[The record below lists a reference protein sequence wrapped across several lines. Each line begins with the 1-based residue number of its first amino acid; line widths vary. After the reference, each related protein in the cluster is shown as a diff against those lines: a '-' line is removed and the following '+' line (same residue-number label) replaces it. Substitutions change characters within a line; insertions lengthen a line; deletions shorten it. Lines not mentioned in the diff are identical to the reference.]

1 MRRFVHLIAVTT
13 TAAFALA
20 PLSAPS
26 AAPLADTAPAA
37 ADNTDGSGAV
47 LVDEISPR
55 AVGADDTLTLS
66 GRVTNTTDS
75 ELTDASVRL
84 RYTEVPFEQRSELD
98 TYDDGESD
106 PPEQTHGETPIDTE
120 LEAGESA
127 TYELEVD
134 VADLDLG
141 GAGVYPIAVEA
152 RTGSGTELGSQ
163 RTFLPY
169 QDDSS
174 PEPADIAWV
183 WPLAGGPHRTDDD
196 TYLHRDFPQSLTA
209 DGRLGTLLSAGA
221 QEGGLPLAPEVDD
234 TAPPQEES
242 ASPTDD
248 DADDGAEGD
257 ADSGVPVTWAVDP
270 ALLDDVNRLTEDS
283 YEVLAEPLA
292 DVEGEDPETT
302 EHDSSGAAQV
312 WLEQARDALGDETL
326 VSTPYASPDIPALLA
341 NGREEDAEAA
351 MTLSE
356 QKLAD
361 ILGRA
366 ADSSV
371 AWPADGHM
379 DTAAR
384 DFYNEHGATRFVLDS
399 SAMPPHPWAEES
411 APAAAPLSLPE
422 SEEDGT
428 ALLADSQLT
437 DALAQHGR
445 GPGQAALGTQRFAA
459 ETAMLSA
466 AGDGDSDSGGS
477 IVAVPPRD
485 WNPDPAFARNVLRDS
500 DDLPWLEP
508 AALEDVRSGSTDE
521 PQRQELSYPARGTP
535 EQLSG
540 SYLDGSGDLREEVR
554 LFNSILVKDEEGS
567 IEDNDPYRPAL
578 LRLSSAAWREEEK
591 LASTAR
597 DLVDYSVRESLNQVR
612 IIPTEPVTL
621 AAQRGKIGIPLA
633 NDLQDHTVRVDLTM
647 FSENNEQLSVGDY
660 PSPIE
665 LGPETK
671 TTVYV
676 PLEARV
682 NGRTVLHL
690 DLHNTTGEPLSSGEV
705 LTPVNATG
713 LGSQAL
719 IISAAGALVLVIAL
733 APRALR
739 KWARKRA
746 RSGQDGPEGPT
757 DSGASDD
764 NRPSSEQPNQTG
776 GSERDPEA

>member
-1 MRRFVHLIAVTT
+1 MHRFVHLIAVTT
-13 TAAFALA
+13 TAAFVLA
-20 PLSAPS
+20 PLSAP
-26 AAPLADTAPAA
+26 ATAPLADTTPAA
-37 ADNTDGSGAV
+37 ADDTDGSGAV
-47 LVDEISPR
+47 LVEEISPR
-55 AVGADDTLTLS
+55 AVGAGDTLTLS
-66 GRVTNTTDS
+66 GRITNTTDS
-75 ELTDASVRL
+75 ELTDATVRL
-84 RYTEVPFEQRSELD
+84 RYTELPFEQRSELD
-98 TYDDGESD
+98 TYNDGD
-106 PPEQTHGETPIDTE
+106 GAAPEQTHGTTEIDTS

-134 VADLDLG
+134 LADLELN

-152 RTGSGTELGSQ
+152 RTGSGTDLGSQ

-169 QDDSS
+169 QGESDA
-174 PEPADIAWV
+174 EPADIAWV
-183 WPLAGGPHRTDDD
+183 WPLAGGPQRTDDD
-196 TYLHRDFPQSLTA
+196 TYLRREFPQSLTA
-209 DGRLGTLLSAGA
+209 EGRLGTLLSAGA
-221 QEGGLPLAPEVDD
+221 QGDGLPLAPTEND
-234 TAPPQEES
+234 TSPPQEDS
-242 ASPTDD
+242 TSPTDD
-248 DADDGAEGD
+248 TGSGTDEDDSND
-257 ADSGVPVTWAVDP
+257 VPVTWAVDP
-270 ALLDDVNRLTEDS
+270 ALLDDINRLTEDS
-283 YEVLAEPLA
+283 YEVLSEPLA
-292 DVEGEDPETT
+292 DIEGKNPDTT
-302 EHDSSGAAQV
+302 DHEPSDAAQV
-312 WLEQARDALGDETL
+312 WLEQARSTLSDAPL
-326 VSTPYASPDIPALLA
+326 VSTPYSSPDLPALLA
-341 NGREEDAEAA
+341 NGRDRDAEAA
-351 MTLSE
+351 MSLSE

-361 ILGRA
+361 TLDRS

-384 DFYNEHGATRFVLDS
+384 DFYNEHGADRFILDS
-399 SAMPPHPWAEES
+399 SAMPPHPWAEGSPPS
-411 APAAAPLSLPE
+411 ASPFSLPE
-422 SEEDGT
+422 SEKDGT

-437 DALAQHGR
+437 DALAQYGHG
-445 GPGQAALGTQRFAA
+445 PNQATLATQRFAA

-466 AGDGDSDSGGS
+466 AGDGDSDSGGT

-485 WNPDPAFARNVLRDS
+485 WNPDPAFARNVLQDS
-500 DDLPWLEP
+500 NDLPWLEP
-508 AALEDVRSGSTDE
+508 AALEDVQPGSVDE
-521 PQRQELSYPARGTP
+521 PQRQELSYPAQGAP

-540 SYLDGSGDLREEVR
+540 SYLDGSDDLREEVR
-554 LFNSILVKDEEGS
+554 LFNSIIVGGDEGN

-578 LRLSSAAWREEEK
+578 LRLSSASWREEEK

-597 DLVDYSVRESLNQVR
+597 GLVDYSVRESLNQVR

-621 AAQRGKIGIPLA
+621 AAQRGKIGIPVA

-746 RSGQDGPEGPT
+746 RNNQDGPEG
-757 DSGASDD
+757 ASDSVPHD
-764 NRPSSEQPNQTG
+764 GNRPSSEQSDQTG
-776 GSERDPEA
+776 GSERGPEA